1 MTASPWTTAAD
12 RRTRTR
18 TRAAGYV
25 RAFHETDTSQAGHVT
40 QSWDASHLQYADG
53 RNNGFIGPESSSDW
67 SMAYYT
73 GEEIPFY
80 HSLAKTFPLCDRYF
94 CSVLAQTYPNRRF
107 LLSGTAFGLIAT
119 DTSSITGIPP
129 NGTIFDRLDAH
140 DISWASYATNVST
153 LYVISDI
160 VKKNPSR
167 IKTID
172 QFHADAKS
180 GSLPSVSYVDPN
192 ILTGTEENPQ
202 DISLGEYFV
211 STVAS
216 SLLNSPAW
224 DKHHA
229 RVDLRRARGL
239 LRPRAAAAGHPARR
253 HPTGALSA
261 TDQPGAYDRYGF
273 RVPTVVM
280 SPYSKRNYVSHTVYD
295 HTSVLK
301 TIERKWNL
309 PAMTYRDANANDLL
323 DCLDLRTR
331 AFREP
336 PTLAAPGNPTG
347 VSTAPVAA
355 LRQGATL
362 RRLREAPPAR
372 PSDLPS
378 SGQVGGR
385 PPRIGM
391 GQCTSCRPSITPI
404 WGSRRISQTPKP
416 TFSSASWAIGDSNHP
431 KAAAD
436 FGARWFEAD
445 DGTQVHLS
453 LDPAPRTGGDGA
465 HRHRGGRRIAR
476 RLQTRLTDAGV
487 RFKIAEFDGNRIILC
502 KDPAGNRWELR
513 S

>member
-1 MTASPWTTAAD
+1 VSEDRGFSRRQILQGALGVGAAAIGVGAGANAAAASSSSQLHLPPRSKWRHPGSLPNPKLPEGTDTIPEID
-12 RRTRTR
+12 HIVVVMQENHSFDNYLGMLGRGDGFTLDHRGRPTNTNPDPSG
-18 TRAAGYV
+18 GYV
-25 RAFHETDTSQAGHVT
+25 RAFHETDTIQAGHVT

-53 RNNGFIGPESSSDW
+53 HLNGFIGPESSSDW

-73 GEEIPFY
+73 ADEIPFY
-80 HSLAKTFPLCDRYF
+80 YSLAKTFPLCDRYF

-140 DISWASYATNVST
+140 NISWASYATNVST

-192 ILTGTEENPQ
+192 ILTGTEESPQ

-211 STVAS
+211 STVAN
-216 SLLNSPAW
+216 SLLSSPAW
-224 DKHHA
+224 DKTMLVWTYDEHGGYYDH
-229 RVDLRRARGL
+229 V
-239 LRPRAAAAGHPARR
+239 PPPPAI
-253 HPTGALSA
+253 PPDDIPPVLSA

-323 DCLDLRTR
+323 DCLDLHTR

-347 VSTAPVAA
+347 VSTAPV
-355 LRQGATL
+355 
-362 RRLREAPPAR
+362 P
-372 PSDLPS
+372 PSDKE
-378 SGQVGGR
+378 
-385 PPRIGM
+385 PPFAAFVK
-391 GQCTSCRPSITPI
+391 TP
-404 WGSRRISQTPKP
+404 GP
-416 TFSSASWAIGDSNHP
+416 T
-431 KAAAD
+431 
-436 FGARWFEAD
+436 
-445 DGTQVHLS
+445 V
-453 LDPAPRTGGDGA
+453 
-465 HRHRGGRRIAR
+465 
-476 RLQTRLTDAGV
+476 
-487 RFKIAEFDGNRIILC
+487 
-502 KDPAGNRWELR
+502 
-513 S
+513 

>member
-1 MTASPWTTAAD
+1 MLQGALGLGAAAIGVSAAAEGASAVTSAGAPPTSTLHLPPRSKWRHPGSLPDPSLPEGTDTIPEID
-12 RRTRTR
+12 HIVVVMQENHSFDNYLGMLGRGDGFTLDHRGRPTNTNPDPSG
-18 TRAAGYV
+18 GYV

-40 QSWDASHLQYADG
+40 QSWDASHLQYGQG

-80 HSLAKTFPLCDRYF
+80 YSLAKTFPLCDRYF

-107 LLSGTAFGLIAT
+107 LLAGTAFGLIAT
-119 DTSSITGIPP
+119 DTSSVTGIPP

-140 DISWASYATNVST
+140 NISWASYATNVST

-160 VKKNPSR
+160 VKKNPGR

-202 DISLGEYFV
+202 DLSLGEYFV
-211 STVAS
+211 STVAD

-224 DKHHA
+224 DRTMLVWTYDEHGGYYDH
-229 RVDLRRARGL
+229 V
-239 LRPRAAAAGHPARR
+239 PPPAAIPPDDIAPV
-253 HPTGALSA
+253 LSA

-323 DCLDLRTR
+323 DCLDLRTL

-347 VSTAPVAA
+347 VSTAP
-355 LRQGATL
+355 
-362 RRLREAPPAR
+362 PP
-372 PSDLPS
+372 PSDEE
-378 SGQVGGR
+378 
-385 PPRIGM
+385 PPFAAFVK
-391 GQCTSCRPSITPI
+391 TP
-404 WGSRRISQTPKP
+404 GP
-416 TFSSASWAIGDSNHP
+416 T
-431 KAAAD
+431 
-436 FGARWFEAD
+436 
-445 DGTQVHLS
+445 V
-453 LDPAPRTGGDGA
+453 
-465 HRHRGGRRIAR
+465 
-476 RLQTRLTDAGV
+476 
-487 RFKIAEFDGNRIILC
+487 
-502 KDPAGNRWELR
+502 
-513 S
+513 

>member
-1 MTASPWTTAAD
+1 VTQGGGFSRRQILQGVLGVGAAAVGVGAGADAAAASSSSQLHLPPRSKWRHPGSLPNPKLPEGTDTIPEID
-12 RRTRTR
+12 HIVVVMQENHSFDNYLGMLGRGDGFTLDHHGHPTN
-18 TRAAGYV
+18 TNPDPSGGYV
-25 RAFHETDTSQAGHVT
+25 RAFHETDTNQAGNVT
-40 QSWDASHLQYADG
+40 QNWNASHLQYDHG
-53 RNNGFIGPESSSDW
+53 RNDGFIGPESSSDW

-80 HSLAKTFPLCDRYF
+80 YSLAKTFPVCDRYF

-107 LLSGTAFGLIAT
+107 LLAGTAFGLIAT
-119 DTSSITGIPP
+119 DTSSITEIPP

-140 DISWASYATNVST
+140 NISWASYATNVST

-180 GSLPSVSYVDPN
+180 GSLPSVSYIDPN
-192 ILTGTEENPQ
+192 ILTSTEESPQ

-211 STVAS
+211 STVAD

-224 DKHHA
+224 DKT
-229 RVDLRRARGL
+229 L
-239 LRPRAAAAGHPARR
+239 LVWTYDEHGGYYDHVPPPPAV
-253 HPTGALSA
+253 PPDDIPPVLSA

-347 VSTAPVAA
+347 VSTAAVP
-355 LRQGATL
+355 
-362 RRLREAPPAR
+362 
-372 PSDLPS
+372 PSDKEPPS
-378 SGQVGGR
+378 TAFVK
-385 PPRIGM
+385 
-391 GQCTSCRPSITPI
+391 TP
-404 WGSRRISQTPKP
+404 GP
-416 TFSSASWAIGDSNHP
+416 T
-431 KAAAD
+431 
-436 FGARWFEAD
+436 
-445 DGTQVHLS
+445 V
-453 LDPAPRTGGDGA
+453 
-465 HRHRGGRRIAR
+465 
-476 RLQTRLTDAGV
+476 
-487 RFKIAEFDGNRIILC
+487 
-502 KDPAGNRWELR
+502 
-513 S
+513 